1 MYKKAL
7 PLYLIFTAMG
17 LVDAT
22 GPMVSLARESF
33 SISNTMATLLPLFG
47 YIMYGLFSVPM
58 GVLQDRKG
66 KKFTMNL
73 GLSIAMIGLLIP
85 VFSGM
90 RGNMVI
96 DTGSFFQ
103 FYKILIAIL
112 FLGAG
117 ASILQVSGNPMMRD
131 ISDEGHYSRNLA
143 LAQSFIS
150 VGSSLGFL
158 LPVIMLYL
166 FGFDWS
172 IVFPFFLAIMLVSMV
187 WMNSMSIKEKNIE
200 GKHHAS
206 LRSCIKLLRN
216 RYVFAMVLGIFVY
229 CGLEIAMSSHVPILL
244 KDKYSIPVEKMG
256 ILISW
261 LLLYLPILLGRVLG
275 SRIMLIIA
283 PRRLLVVTGLLA
295 LCGVGLIFIGSYTLT
310 LVGIF
315 LAGLGFANIF
325 PLIFSLAIE
334 RMPQHTTELSGL
346 MVSSVAGGAFIP
358 PIMGLIADHTS
369 ILAAFIVPVV
379 CVMYLLFVA
388 LINNRKTYQT
398 Q

>member
-334 RMPQHTTELSGL
+334 RMPQHTNELSGL

>member
-1 MYKKAL
+1 MVKKAI

-33 SISNTMATLLPLFG
+33 SISTTMATLLPLFG

-73 GLSIAMIGLLIP
+73 GLSIALVGLLIP

-90 RGNMVI
+90 RGSMVI
-96 DTGSFFQ
+96 DSGSLHQ
-103 FYKILIAIL
+103 FYRILVAIL

-131 ISDEGHYSRNLA
+131 VSEEGDYSRNLT

-158 LPVIMLYL
+158 LPVLMLYL

-172 IVFPFFLAIMLVSMV
+172 IVFPCFLAIVLAGAV
-187 WMNSMSIKEKNIE
+187 WMNVVKIKEKGNDSD
-200 GKHHAS
+200 HSAS
-206 LRSCIKLLRN
+206 IKSCIRLLRN
-216 RYVFAMVLGIFVY
+216 RYVLIMVLGIFVY

-244 KDKYSIPVEKMG
+244 KEKYSISVEKKG

-261 LLLYLPILLGRVLG
+261 LLLYLPILLGRVAG
-275 SRIMLIIA
+275 SRIMLKIA
-283 PRRLLVVTGLLA
+283 PRRLLLITGLVA
-295 LCGVGLIFIGSYTLT
+295 LSGVLLIFMGSFYLT

-325 PLIFSLAIE
+325 PLIFSLSIE
-334 RMPQHTTELSGL
+334 RMPQHTNELSGL
-346 MVSSVAGGAFIP
+346 MVSAIAGGAFIP
-358 PIMGLIADHTS
+358 PLMGLIADHLS
-369 ILAAFIVPVV
+369 ILTAFIVPVI
-379 CVMYLLFVA
+379 CIAYLLFVA
-388 LINNRKTYQT
+388 LVNNRKNYKT

>member
-1 MYKKAL
+1 MVKKAI

-33 SISNTMATLLPLFG
+33 SISTTMATLLPLFG
-47 YIMYGLFSVPM
+47 YLMYGLFSVPM

-73 GLSIAMIGLLIP
+73 GLSIALVGLLIP
-85 VFSGM
+85 VFSGL
-90 RGNMVI
+90 RGSMVI
-96 DTGSFFQ
+96 DSGSLNH
-103 FYKILIAIL
+103 FYRILVAIL

-131 ISDEGHYSRNLA
+131 VSEEGDYSRNLT

-158 LPVIMLYL
+158 LPVLMLYL

-172 IVFPFFLAIMLVSMV
+172 IVFPCFLAIVLAGTV
-187 WMNSMSIKEKNIE
+187 WMNVVTIKEKRNDSD
-200 GKHHAS
+200 HPAS
-206 LRSCIKLLRN
+206 IKSCIKLLRN
-216 RYVFAMVLGIFVY
+216 RYVLIMVLGIFVY

-244 KDKYSIPVEKMG
+244 KEKYSISVEKKG

-261 LLLYLPILLGRVLG
+261 LLLYLPILLGRVAG

-283 PRRLLVVTGLLA
+283 PRRLLLITGLVA
-295 LCGVGLIFIGSYTLT
+295 LSGLLFIFMGSFYLT
-310 LVGIF
+310 LIGIF

-325 PLIFSLAIE
+325 PLIFSLSIE
-334 RMPQHTTELSGL
+334 RMPQHTNELSGL
-346 MVSSVAGGAFIP
+346 MVSAIAGGAFIP
-358 PIMGLIADHTS
+358 PLMGLIADHLS
-369 ILAAFIVPVV
+369 ILTAFIVPVI
-379 CVMYLLFVA
+379 CIAYLLFVA
-388 LINNRKTYQT
+388 LVNNSKNYKTQ
-398 Q
+398 

>member
-1 MYKKAL
+1 MHRKAL

-90 RGNMVI
+90 RGSMVI
-96 DTGSFFQ
+96 DTSSFFQ

-131 ISDEGHYSRNLA
+131 ISEEGHYSRNLA

-150 VGSSLGFL
+150 VGSSMGFL

-172 IVFPFFLAIMLVSMV
+172 IVFPFFLAIMLVSMA
-187 WMNSMSIKEKNIE
+187 WMNSISIKEKKND
-200 GKHHAS
+200 GDHHAS
-206 LRSCIKLLRN
+206 IRSCIKLLRN
-216 RYVFAMVLGIFVY
+216 RYVFAMVLGIFIY

-244 KDKYSIPVEKMG
+244 KDKYSISVEKMG

-261 LLLYLPILLGRVLG
+261 LLLYLPILAGRVLG
-275 SRIMLIIA
+275 SRIMRMIA
-283 PRRLLVVTGLLA
+283 PRRLLIITGLIA
-295 LCGVGLIFIGSYTLT
+295 LGGILCIFIGSYSLT

-325 PLIFSLAIE
+325 PIIFSLAID
-334 RMPQHTTELSGL
+334 RMPEHTNELSGL
-346 MVSSVAGGAFIP
+346 MVSSIAGGAFIP
-358 PIMGLIADHTS
+358 PIMGIIADRTS
-369 ILAAFIVPVV
+369 ILAAFVVPVI
-379 CVMYLLFVA
+379 CILYLLFVA
-388 LINNRKTYQT
+388 MINNRKIYQT
-398 Q
+398 K